1 MYVSTVSSLIAD
13 SARGASSVGCVIA
26 LSVGCGIVRSVRC
39 RIVRSVRCKIVRSVR
54 CKIVRSVK
62 CKIVSRVRTVKK
74 KGSREKNW
82 SPAMPVPR
90 KSVLLYATLNPS
102 FKKVEKTKNAVLI
115 GYHVM
120 PDALLFQ

>member
-1 MYVSTVSSLIAD
+1 
-13 SARGASSVGCVIA
+13 
-26 LSVGCGIVRSVRC
+26 
-39 RIVRSVRCKIVRSVR
+39 VRCKIVRSVR

-62 CKIVSRVRTVKK
+62 RKIVRSVKRKIVRSVKRKIVSRVRTVKK
-74 KGSREKNW
+74 GLREKNW
-82 SPAMPVPR
+82 SPAIPVPR

-102 FKKVEKTKNAVLI
+102 FKRVEKTKNAVLI